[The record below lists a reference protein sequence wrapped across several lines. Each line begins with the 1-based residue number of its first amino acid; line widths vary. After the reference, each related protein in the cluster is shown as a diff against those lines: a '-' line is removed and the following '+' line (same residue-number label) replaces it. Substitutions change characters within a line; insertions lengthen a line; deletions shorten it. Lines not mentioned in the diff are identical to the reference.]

1 MARVWVGR
9 QSMFDAD
16 DRAMGFNHHRGQV
29 LSDAGAFDVLLRA
42 IELGCTFW
50 DTASIYGYGA
60 NEELI
65 GRFFKAH
72 PGSREKVFLASKCG
86 LEVSKHVV
94 SECLS
99 KPCRLTLLTASTW
112 GGP

>member
-1 MARVWVGR
+1 MAGFWVGP
-9 QSMFDAD
+9 QSMIGAD

-29 LSDAGAFDVLLRA
+29 LSDAEAFEVLLRA
-42 IELGCTFW
+42 IELECTFW

-72 PGSREKVFLASKCG
+72 PGSRERVFLASKCG

-94 SECLS
+94 SKCVPN
-99 KPCRLTLLTASTW
+99 PCRSTLLITSI
-112 GGP
+112 